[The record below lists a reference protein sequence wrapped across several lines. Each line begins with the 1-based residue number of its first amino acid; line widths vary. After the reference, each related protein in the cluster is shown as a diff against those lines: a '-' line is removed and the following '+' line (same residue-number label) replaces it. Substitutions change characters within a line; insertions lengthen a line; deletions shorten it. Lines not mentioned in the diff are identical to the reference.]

1 MCGAPAAA
9 LLRLGE
15 GACAACLE
23 ALVLRRV
30 KAAGAARRAKPGAG
44 RARGFGG
51 GDTVLVG
58 VSGGL
63 SSKALLHLLRRCL
76 NDTPG
81 RPCRG
86 RVDFS
91 LAAVRVAGPEEAS
104 GDGGAGALDAAC
116 GASRLGVPLLVVP
129 LAFVFCCP
137 RDLARAVADALGEE
151 RSGAAFWRQEPAALA
166 VPAREGDARRLRA
179 LLDSLEGDDTARED
193 LEEILRTRLLLE
205 VGRALGANRLAL
217 GHCASALAV
226 RAFCDV
232 AKARGYSLPAGIQYW
247 DDRHAGK
254 GLPATILPLRDCTAK
269 EAALFC
275 HFSESVGTRVLLPA
289 PAPEVPRA
297 APPRRPRRGGSL
309 NALVRDFLST
319 LQEQQP
325 STVTTVLRT
334 AERLPSFPFN
344 DLGCGGGELNGG
356 ALKLCGLCAAPLNP
370 RRTREMEEETC
381 HASAVC
387 YSCDRLF
394 LLPHAGFCTLL
405 PPYFG
410 SELGRGEGEKG
421 STEGR
426 GDGPRLEPDEAP
438 PQRRGARLCKY
449 CGEARAVMLRPK
461 TREFICRECFYSAFE
476 HEVHETITEYGLFSP
491 GDRVAVGASGG
502 KDSTVLA
509 HVLSTLNARHGYGL
523 ELFLVSVDEGITGY
537 RDDSLETVKRNEQ
550 QYKIPLKVVSFEE
563 LYGWT
568 MDAVVEKLGRK
579 NNCTFCGVFRR
590 QALDRGADTLGVQK
604 IATGHNAD
612 DIAETVF
619 LNLLRGDYPRLLRCT
634 ACMTGSADELPRV
647 KPFKRSYQK
656 EIVMYAYHKNLDYF
670 ATECTY
676 SPEAYRGNARE
687 FVKDLEVEHPI
698 SILQAIISGDSLRR
712 TSGAEPSAGKGAPQ
726 VRKRCIRCGYM
737 TSQTVCKACVL
748 LEGLNTGDAEL
759 GVRKRGGKVAAG
771 EVPLQAK
778 APRGPIVLEYERTSL
793 G

>member
-1 MCGAPAAA
+1 M
-9 LLRLGE
+9 
-15 GACAACLE
+15 
-23 ALVLRRV
+23 
-30 KAAGAARRAKPGAG
+30 KAAGVARGAKPGAG
-44 RARGFGG
+44 RARGLRG
-51 GDTVLVG
+51 GDTVLLG

-63 SSKALLHLLRRCL
+63 NSKALLHLLRRFL

-91 LAAVRVAGPEEAS
+91 LAAVRVAGPDEAS
-104 GDGGAGALDAAC
+104 GGGAAGALDTAC
-116 GASRLGVPLLVVP
+116 GASRLGVPLLVLS
-129 LAFVFCCP
+129 LALVFCCP
-137 RDLARAVADALGEE
+137 RDLARAVTDALGEE
-151 RSGAAFWRQEPAALA
+151 RSGAAFWRQEPAVLA
-166 VPAREGDARRLRA
+166 IPAREEDARRLRA
-179 LLDSLEGDDTARED
+179 LLDSLGGDDTARED

-205 VGRALGANRLAL
+205 VGRVLGANRLAL

-247 DDRHAGK
+247 DDRHAGQ
-254 GLPATILPLRDCTAK
+254 GLPATILPLRDCTSK

-275 HFSESVGTRVLLPA
+275 HFSESVGTQVLLPA
-289 PAPEVPRA
+289 LAPDMLRT
-297 APPRRPRRGGSL
+297 APMRKSRRGGSL
-309 NALVRDFLST
+309 NTLVKDFLST

-344 DLGCGGGELNGG
+344 DLEYEGDERNGG

-370 RRTREMEEETC
+370 RRTREMTEE
-381 HASAVC
+381 ASYAATVC
-387 YSCDRLF
+387 YSCNRLF
-394 LLPHAGFCTLL
+394 LLSHGEFRALL

-410 SELGRGEGEKG
+410 CQVGVGEGG
-421 STEGR
+421 GVLTEG
-426 GDGPRLEPDEAP
+426 DGNGPLLEPGEAP

-476 HEVHETITEYGLFSP
+476 QEVHETITEYGLFSP

-509 HVLSTLNARHGYGL
+509 HVLSTLNSRHGYGL

-550 QYKIPLKVVSFEE
+550 QYQIPLRVVSFEE

-634 ACMTGSADELPRV
+634 ACMTGASDELPRV

-656 EIVMYAYHKNLDYF
+656 EIVMYAYHKKLDYF

-712 TSGAEPSAGKGAPQ
+712 ASDVGPSTGKGAPQ
-726 VRKRCIRCGYM
+726 VRNRCIRCGYM
-737 TSQTVCKACVL
+737 TSQKVCKACVL

-778 APRGPIVLEYERTSL
+778 APRGPIVLEYE
-793 G
+793 